1 LTAST
6 VERKAQEDLTMYTK
20 LIDDLSGQVASLEQ
34 EGQEVRERWAQA
46 VAEAGRREAE
56 RGGVEKERDEV
67 RVSLSFSVNFFQN
80 IDKQKKK
87 RKTKKK

>member
-67 RVSLSFSVNFFQN
+67 RVSLSFSVNFFKTSTN
-80 IDKQKKK
+80 KKK